1 VILPDQKNDKS
12 QNQINRYPLPL
23 VCVIT
28 GRQDLVYPFSFTV
41 IAPACGRQGQVNPL
55 FKLITAFQNATRDLT
70 KKNGADYN
78 YYETMIC
85 GSHHTNI
92 IVSY

>member
-41 IAPACGRQGQVNPL
+41 IAPACGRQGQVYPF

-70 KKNGADYN
+70 KKRLQLLQQD
-78 YYETMIC
+78 C